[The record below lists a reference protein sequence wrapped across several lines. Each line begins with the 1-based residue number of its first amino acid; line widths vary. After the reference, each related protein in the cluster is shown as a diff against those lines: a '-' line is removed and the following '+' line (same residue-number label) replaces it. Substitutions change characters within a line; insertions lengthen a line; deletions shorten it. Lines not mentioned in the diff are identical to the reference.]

1 MLLRHSRAELALF
14 HYLKD
19 KFLIAKRGLNY
30 EGGVKMSQIG
40 IIMGS
45 DSDYQVMEEA
55 LEVLRQFEVSFDVI
69 ISSAQRTLERTVNWV
84 KGFET
89 QGGKLII
96 AAAGLAAH
104 LPGVVAGATILP
116 VIGVPMS
123 SGALEGIDALYSIV
137 QMPTGIPVATVGIGA
152 ARNAALLAVQILTIQ
167 DRALRIKVK
176 DYRAQMLKDIEAKD
190 EALQIQL
197 SEVS

>member
-1 MLLRHSRAELALF
+1 M
-14 HYLKD
+14 
-19 KFLIAKRGLNY
+19 N
-30 EGGVKMSQIG
+30 QIG
-40 IIMGS
+40 VIMGS

-69 ISSAQRTLERTVNWV
+69 ISSAQRTLERTLNWV

-104 LPGVVAGATILP
+104 LPGIVAGATILP

-176 DYRAQMLKDIEAKD
+176 DYRVQMLKDIEAKD
-190 EALQIQL
+190 EALQKQL
-197 SEVS
+197 SEAS

>member
-1 MLLRHSRAELALF
+1 M
-14 HYLKD
+14 K
-19 KFLIAKRGLNY
+19 
-30 EGGVKMSQIG
+30 QIG

-55 LEVLRQFEVSFDVI
+55 MEVLRQFGVSFDVI
-69 ISSAQRTLERTVNWV
+69 ISSAQRTLERTINWV
-84 KGFET
+84 KGFEA

-104 LPGVVAGATILP
+104 LPGIVAGATILP
-116 VIGVPMS
+116 VIGVPMN

-167 DRALRIKVK
+167 DRALRNKVK
-176 DYRAQMLKDIEAKD
+176 DYRLQMLKDIEAKD

-197 SEVS
+197 SAVS

>member
-1 MLLRHSRAELALF
+1 M
-14 HYLKD
+14 
-19 KFLIAKRGLNY
+19 N
-30 EGGVKMSQIG
+30 QIG
-40 IIMGS
+40 VIMGS

-55 LEVLRQFEVSFDVI
+55 LEVLRQFEVPFEVI
-69 ISSAQRTLERTVNWV
+69 ISSAQRTLKRTVDWV
-84 KGFET
+84 KGFEA

-123 SGALEGIDALYSIV
+123 SGAMEGIDALYSIV
-137 QMPTGIPVATVGIGA
+137 QMPPGIPVATVGIGA

-167 DRALRIKVK
+167 DPALTLRVK
-176 DYRAQMLKDIEAKD
+176 DYRAEMLKNIEAKD
-190 EALQIQL
+190 QALQIRL
-197 SEVS
+197 SEGS